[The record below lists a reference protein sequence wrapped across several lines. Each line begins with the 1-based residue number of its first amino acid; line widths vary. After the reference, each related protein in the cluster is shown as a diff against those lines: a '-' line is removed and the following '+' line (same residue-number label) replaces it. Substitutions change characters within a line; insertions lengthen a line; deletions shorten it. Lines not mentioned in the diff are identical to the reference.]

1 MAIAL
6 MSIVSIKGDLTTAR
20 DGGDALFPVQEG
32 LIKDVTN
39 GTGLDQANTVYVD
52 DFSIAA
58 SGTMDID
65 LSGTLIDAHGNTI
78 VMTAVKEILLIS
90 SATNTNDVIMGNG
103 GVNSFLGPFAAA
115 ANTLT
120 LKPGNRLNVSNYSA
134 AGWAVTAGTGDIL
147 RLANSAAG
155 TAVTGT
161 IVIVGR
167 T

>member
-1 MAIAL
+1 MPVTIDSLA
-6 MSIVSIKGDLTTAR
+6 SIKGRQTIVR
-20 DGGDALFPVQEG
+20 DGGSAVFDVSEG
-32 LIKDVTN
+32 LIKTVTD
-39 GTGLDQANTVYVD
+39 GTGIDQANALYID

-58 SGTMDID
+58 SGTLDID
-65 LSGTLIDAHGNTI
+65 LSGTLVDAHGT
-78 VMTAVKEILLIS
+78 TAVFTAIKEIMVI
-90 SATNTNDVIMGNG
+90 ADVTNTNDIAVGNG

-115 ANTLT
+115 ANTVSI
-120 LKPGNRLNVSNYSA
+120 KPGNRFDVTNYSA

-167 T
+167 V